1 LKKQLSKI
9 LFLVLLAIGLYS
21 CDTVKRVAEDEHLLS
36 KTSVIVNDK
45 KDNTEIINSLL
56 YQKPNRKIAGIPL
69 RLHIYNTARP
79 NRDSLFETWLNKR
92 QKRRARLERRYSIK
106 QVNKLKQSVLGF
118 NNWLKSTGEAPT
130 IVNEDETKRS
140 VKRLK
145 DYYINNGWFN
155 VEADFDIKK
164 NDNKRAEVKY
174 NVETKHPFL
183 IDSISDILKS
193 PVIDSLYQNIKKSA
207 IIKTGEQYRTSNFEE
222 ERDRIS
228 TSLRNS
234 GLYHF
239 NQDYIT
245 FEMDTIGTH
254 KKVNVGINI
263 QDRAIRTPDSIR
275 REPFEIYKIKDVNII
290 TDYTFDN
297 RNKPFQDS
305 ISYGS
310 YKLYS
315 YDKIRY
321 RPKALTDA
329 IFITPGEVFKD
340 IDRTRTYRYINEL
353 RTFKYPNIEYIENP
367 DNTLT
372 DTIRLTPLKKFSL
385 SFNADVSQ
393 SDIQT
398 VGFSLN
404 PSLKIRNVFKGAETL
419 EISGIA
425 SIGASDDLKEEGD
438 PFFDIIEFGVDVKLT
453 IPRLFSPFYTEN
465 IIPKYMS
472 PSTRIGL
479 ATTSQK
485 NIGLD
490 KRTFSGNFSYNWLPN
505 PQVTNRLDLFNVQ
518 YVRNLNPDNY
528 FGVYNNSFSSL
539 NKIAQDVGYI
549 GSDSDLTI
557 PDGANTF
564 IDYVLNETTPS
575 EISSSQLETINGIDE
590 RQNRLT
596 ENNLILSSS
605 FNFTKD
611 QRTNLFD
618 HDFSIFRF
626 KLELAGNLLA
636 GTSKLLG
643 LKKDNDGRYEFLNV
657 AYSQY
662 VKTEFDYIKH
672 WDLGKKNVL
681 ATRAFFGIA
690 IPYGNSKSIPFAK
703 SFFGGGPND
712 NRAWSAYNL
721 GPGSSETT
729 NEFSEA
735 NLKLAFSA
743 EQRFNIFGNLN
754 GALFIDAGNIWN
766 VLDNVEDDRAT
777 FSGFDSLKDIAVG
790 SGFGLRYDFSFFVFR
805 FDIGFKTYDPSYR
818 DNNRWFND
826 YNFTNA
832 VYNIGINYP
841 F

>member
-1 LKKQLSKI
+1 MKKQLSKI
-9 LFLVLLAIGLYS
+9 LFLVLLTVGLYS
-21 CDTVKRVAEDEHLLS
+21 CDAVKRVAEDEHLLT

-45 KDNTEIINSLL
+45 KDNSETINSLL
-56 YQKPNRKIAGIPL
+56 YQKPNRKIARIPL
-69 RLHIYNTARP
+69 RLHIYNTARS
-79 NRDSLFETWLNKR
+79 NRDSLFETWLDKNP
-92 QKRRARLERRYSIK
+92 KRRARLERRYSKK
-106 QVNKLKQSVLGF
+106 QVNKIKQSVLGF
-118 NNWLKSTGEAPT
+118 NNWLKTTGEAP
-130 IVNEDETKRS
+130 VVLDEDKTKRS
-140 VKRLK
+140 VRRLT

-155 VEADFDIKK
+155 VEADFNIEK
-164 NDNKRAEVKY
+164 NDNKRAEIKY
-174 NVETKHPFL
+174 TVETKHPFL
-183 IDSISDILKS
+183 IDSISDIIKS
-193 PVIDSLYQNIKKSA
+193 PVIDSLYLNIKKNA
-207 IIKTGEQYRTSNFEE
+207 IIKTGEQYKTSNFEQ

-228 TSLRNS
+228 TALRNS
-234 GLYHF
+234 GVYHF

-245 FEMDTIGTH
+245 FEMDTIGTN
-254 KKVNVGINI
+254 KKVNVGIKI
-263 QDRAIRTPDSIR
+263 QDRAIRTADSIR
-275 REPFEIYKIKDVNII
+275 REPFKIHKISDVNII
-290 TDYTFDN
+290 TDYTFEN

-310 YKLYS
+310 YKLYG

-353 RTFKYPNIEYIENP
+353 RTFKYPNIEYTENP
-367 DNTLT
+367 GNTLT

-385 SFNADVSQ
+385 SFSTDVSKSNIQ
-393 SDIQT
+393 SF
-398 VGFSLN
+398 GFSLN
-404 PSLKIRNVFKGAETL
+404 PSLKIRNVFRGAETL

-425 SIGASDDLKEEGD
+425 SIGASEDLKVDGD
-438 PFFDIIEFGVDVKLT
+438 PFFDITEFGVDIKLT
-453 IPRLFSPFYTEN
+453 IPRVFSPFYTEN

-479 ATTSQK
+479 ATTSQT

-490 KRTFSGNFSYNWLPN
+490 KQTFSGSFSYNWYPN
-505 PQVTNRLDLFNVQ
+505 TKVTNRLDLFNVQ
-518 YVRNLNPDNY
+518 YVRNLNVDNY
-528 FGVYNNSFSSL
+528 FRVYDNSFSSL
-539 NKIAQDVGYI
+539 NTIAQDVGYI
-549 GSDSDLTI
+549 GSGSDLTI

-564 IDYVLNETTPS
+564 IGYATNQPTPS

-590 RQNRLT
+590 RQDRLT

-611 QRTNLFD
+611 ERTNLID
-618 HDFSIFRF
+618 NDFSIFRF

-636 GTSKLLG
+636 STSKLLG
-643 LKKDNDGRYEFLNV
+643 LKKDSNNRYQLLDV

-690 IPYGNSKSIPFAK
+690 IPYGNSNSIPFAK

-729 NEFSEA
+729 NEFNEA
-735 NLKLAFSA
+735 NLKLAFST
-743 EQRFNIFGNLN
+743 EQRFNIFENLN
-754 GALFIDAGNIWN
+754 GAIFVDAGNIWN
-766 VLDNVEDDRAT
+766 VLDNVEDNNAT
-777 FSGFDSLKDIAVG
+777 FSGFNSLKDIAVG
-790 SGFGLRYDFSFFVFR
+790 SGFGLRYDFNFFVFR
-805 FDIGFKTYDPSYR
+805 FDVGFKTYDPSYR

-826 YNFTNA
+826 YNFANA

>member
-1 LKKQLSKI
+1 MKKQLSKI
-9 LFLVLLAIGLYS
+9 LFLVLLTVGLYS
-21 CDTVKRVAEDEHLLS
+21 CDAVKRVAEDEHLLT

-45 KDNTEIINSLL
+45 KDNSETINSLL
-56 YQKPNRKIAGIPL
+56 YQKPNRKIARIPL
-69 RLHIYNTARP
+69 RLHIYNTARS
-79 NRDSLFETWLNKR
+79 NRDSLFETWLDKNP
-92 QKRRARLERRYSIK
+92 KRRARLERRYSKK
-106 QVNKLKQSVLGF
+106 QVNKIKQSVLGF
-118 NNWLKSTGEAPT
+118 NNWLKTTGEAP
-130 IVNEDETKRS
+130 VVLDEDKTKRS
-140 VKRLK
+140 VRRLT

-155 VEADFDIKK
+155 VEADFNIEK
-164 NDNKRAEVKY
+164 NDNKRAEIKY
-174 NVETKHPFL
+174 SVETKHPFL
-183 IDSISDILKS
+183 IDSISDIIKS
-193 PVIDSLYQNIKKSA
+193 PVIDSLYLNIKKNA
-207 IIKTGEQYRTSNFEE
+207 IIKTGEQYKTSNFEQ

-228 TSLRNS
+228 TALRNS
-234 GLYHF
+234 GVYHF

-245 FEMDTIGTH
+245 FEMDTIGTN
-254 KKVNVGINI
+254 KKVNVGIKI
-263 QDRAIRTPDSIR
+263 QDRAIRTADSIR
-275 REPFEIYKIKDVNII
+275 REPFKIHKISDVNII
-290 TDYTFDN
+290 TDYTFEN

-310 YKLYS
+310 YKLYG

-353 RTFKYPNIEYIENP
+353 RTFKYPNIEYTENP
-367 DNTLT
+367 GNTLT

-385 SFNADVSQ
+385 SFSTDVSKSNIQ
-393 SDIQT
+393 SF
-398 VGFSLN
+398 GFSLN
-404 PSLKIRNVFKGAETL
+404 PSLKIRNVFRGAETL

-425 SIGASDDLKEEGD
+425 SIGASEDLKVDGD
-438 PFFDIIEFGVDVKLT
+438 PFFDITEFGVDVKLT
-453 IPRLFSPFYTEN
+453 IPRVFSPFYTEN

-479 ATTSQK
+479 ATTSQT

-490 KRTFSGNFSYNWLPN
+490 KQTFSGSFSYNWYPN
-505 PQVTNRLDLFNVQ
+505 TKVTNRLDLFNVQ
-518 YVRNLNPDNY
+518 YVRNLNVDNY
-528 FGVYNNSFSSL
+528 FRVYDNSFSSL
-539 NKIAQDVGYI
+539 NTIAQDVGYI
-549 GSDSDLTI
+549 GSGSDLTI

-564 IDYVLNETTPS
+564 IGYATNQPTPS

-590 RQNRLT
+590 RQDRLT

-611 QRTNLFD
+611 ERTNLID
-618 HDFSIFRF
+618 NDFSIFRF

-636 GTSKLLG
+636 STSKLLG
-643 LKKDNDGRYEFLNV
+643 LKKDSNNRYQLLDV

-690 IPYGNSKSIPFAK
+690 IPYGNSNSIPFAK

-729 NEFSEA
+729 NEFNEA
-735 NLKLAFSA
+735 NLKLAFST
-743 EQRFNIFGNLN
+743 EQRFNIFENLN
-754 GALFIDAGNIWN
+754 GAIFVDAGNIWN
-766 VLDNVEDDRAT
+766 VLDNVEDNNAT
-777 FSGFDSLKDIAVG
+777 FSGFNSLKDIAVG
-790 SGFGLRYDFSFFVFR
+790 SGFGLRYDFNFFVFR
-805 FDIGFKTYDPSYR
+805 FDVGFKTYDPSYR

-826 YNFTNA
+826 YNFANA

>member
-9 LFLVLLAIGLYS
+9 LFLVLLTVGLYS
-21 CDTVKRVAEDEHLLS
+21 CDAVKRVAEDEHLLT

-45 KDNTEIINSLL
+45 KDNSETINSLL
-56 YQKPNRKIAGIPL
+56 YQKPNRKIARIPL
-69 RLHIYNTARP
+69 RLHIYNTARS
-79 NRDSLFETWLNKR
+79 NRDSLFETWLDKNP
-92 QKRRARLERRYSIK
+92 KRRARLERRYSKK
-106 QVNKLKQSVLGF
+106 QVNKIKQSVLGF
-118 NNWLKSTGEAPT
+118 NNWLKTTGEAP
-130 IVNEDETKRS
+130 VVLDEDKTKRS
-140 VKRLK
+140 VRRLT

-155 VEADFDIKK
+155 VEADFNIEK
-164 NDNKRAEVKY
+164 NDNKRAEIKY
-174 NVETKHPFL
+174 TVETKHPFL
-183 IDSISDILKS
+183 IDSISDIIKS
-193 PVIDSLYQNIKKSA
+193 PVIDSLYLNIKKNA
-207 IIKTGEQYRTSNFEE
+207 IIKTGEQYKTSNFEQ

-228 TSLRNS
+228 TALRNS
-234 GLYHF
+234 GVYHF

-245 FEMDTIGTH
+245 FEMDTIGTN
-254 KKVNVGINI
+254 KKVNVGIKI
-263 QDRAIRTPDSIR
+263 QDRAIRTADSIR
-275 REPFEIYKIKDVNII
+275 REPFKIHKISDVNII
-290 TDYTFDN
+290 TDYTFEN

-310 YKLYS
+310 YKLYG

-353 RTFKYPNIEYIENP
+353 RTFKYPNIEYTENP
-367 DNTLT
+367 GNTLT

-385 SFNADVSQ
+385 SFSTDVSKSNIQ
-393 SDIQT
+393 SF
-398 VGFSLN
+398 GFSLN
-404 PSLKIRNVFKGAETL
+404 PSLKIRNVFRGAETL

-425 SIGASDDLKEEGD
+425 SIGASEDLKVDGD
-438 PFFDIIEFGVDVKLT
+438 PFFDITEFGVDIKLT
-453 IPRLFSPFYTEN
+453 IPRVFSPFYTEN

-479 ATTSQK
+479 ATTSQT

-490 KRTFSGNFSYNWLPN
+490 KQTFSGSFSYNWYPN
-505 PQVTNRLDLFNVQ
+505 TKVTNRLDLFNVQ
-518 YVRNLNPDNY
+518 YVRNLNVDNY
-528 FGVYNNSFSSL
+528 FRVYDNSFSSL
-539 NKIAQDVGYI
+539 NTIAQDVGYI
-549 GSDSDLTI
+549 GSGSDLTI

-564 IDYVLNETTPS
+564 IGYATNQPTPS

-590 RQNRLT
+590 RQDRLT

-611 QRTNLFD
+611 ERTNLID
-618 HDFSIFRF
+618 NDFSIFRF

-636 GTSKLLG
+636 STSKLLG
-643 LKKDNDGRYEFLNV
+643 LKKDSNNRYQLLDV

-690 IPYGNSKSIPFAK
+690 IPYGNSNSIPFAK

-729 NEFSEA
+729 NEFNEA
-735 NLKLAFSA
+735 NLKLAFST
-743 EQRFNIFGNLN
+743 EQRFNIFENLN
-754 GALFIDAGNIWN
+754 GAIFVDAGNIWN
-766 VLDNVEDDRAT
+766 VLDNVEDNNAT
-777 FSGFDSLKDIAVG
+777 FSGFNSLKDIAVG
-790 SGFGLRYDFSFFVFR
+790 SGFGLRYDFNFFVFR
-805 FDIGFKTYDPSYR
+805 FDVGFKTYDPSYR

-826 YNFTNA
+826 YNFANA

>member
-1 LKKQLSKI
+1 MKKQLSKI

-79 NRDSLFETWLNKR
+79 NRDSLFETWLNKS

-193 PVIDSLYQNIKKSA
+193 PVIDSLYQNIKKNA

-564 IDYVLNETTPS
+564 IDYVLNQTTPS